1 MTVSWGAMGFMW
13 GKPSVTVYIRPQRYT
28 KEFVDTRDTFTLSFY
43 PAEKKDYLIT
53 RYLPKRCP
61 FGVKQM
67 TRMTEIKDCFGE
79 CV

>member
-1 MTVSWGAMGFMW
+1 MVAQSL
-13 GKPSVTVYIRPQRYT
+13 QNC
-28 KEFVDTRDTFTLSFY
+28 KER
-43 PAEKKDYLIT
+43 AKDYLIT
-53 RYLPKRCP
+53 RYWPKRCP